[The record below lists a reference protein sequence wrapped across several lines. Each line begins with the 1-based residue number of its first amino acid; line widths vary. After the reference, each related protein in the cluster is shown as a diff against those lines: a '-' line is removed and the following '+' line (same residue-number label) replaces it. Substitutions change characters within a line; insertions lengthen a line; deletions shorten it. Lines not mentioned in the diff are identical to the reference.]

1 MINLFHVKIQEP
13 ESRSTTTTAF
23 VFLTKFIIAKH
34 LKQEADDDLSDSVD
48 ECNLFR
54 LSITGDIKIYQ
65 SHVTGFDNC
74 SEKALHLHAHSQQ
87 FRCTSHTKRDTNETE
102 HSKSKDKQK

>member
-1 MINLFHVKIQEP
+1 M
-13 ESRSTTTTAF
+13 
-23 VFLTKFIIAKH
+23 
-34 LKQEADDDLSDSVD
+34 KQEADDDLSVSVD

-74 SEKALHLHAHSQQ
+74 SEKAVHLQAHSQQ
-87 FRCTSHTKRDTNETE
+87 FRCTSHKKRDTNERE

>member
-1 MINLFHVKIQEP
+1 MINLFQVKIQEP

-23 VFLTKFIIAKH
+23 VFLAKFIIAKY
-34 LKQEADDDLSDSVD
+34 LKQEADDDLSVSVD

-74 SEKALHLHAHSQQ
+74 SEKAVHLHAHSQQ
-87 FRCTSHTKRDTNETE
+87 FRCTSHTKRDTNERE

>member
-1 MINLFHVKIQEP
+1 MFQVQIQEP
-13 ESRSTTTTAF
+13 ESRSTTTTVF
-23 VFLTKFIIAKH
+23 VFLAKFIIVKY
-34 LKQEADDDLSDSVD
+34 LKKEVDDDLSISVD

-65 SHVTGFDNC
+65 SHVMGFDNC
-74 SEKALHLHAHSQQ
+74 SEKAVHLHAHSQQ
-87 FRCTSHTKRDTNETE
+87 FRCTSHKKRDTNERE

>member
-23 VFLTKFIIAKH
+23 VFLEKFIIAKY
-34 LKQEADDDLSDSVD
+34 LKQEADDDLSVSVD

-65 SHVTGFDNC
+65 SHVMGFDNC
-74 SEKALHLHAHSQQ
+74 SEKAVHLHAHSQQ
-87 FRCTSHTKRDTNETE
+87 FRCTSHKKRDTNERE

>member
-1 MINLFHVKIQEP
+1 M
-13 ESRSTTTTAF
+13 
-23 VFLTKFIIAKH
+23 
-34 LKQEADDDLSDSVD
+34 KQEADDDLSVSMD

-74 SEKALHLHAHSQQ
+74 SEKAVHLQAHSQQ
-87 FRCTSHTKRDTNETE
+87 FRCTSHKKRDTNERE
-102 HSKSKDKQK
+102 HSKSKDKQN

>member
-1 MINLFHVKIQEP
+1 MV
-13 ESRSTTTTAF
+13 
-23 VFLTKFIIAKH
+23 IIAKH
-34 LKQEADDDLSDSVD
+34 LKQEADDDLSVSVD

-65 SHVTGFDNC
+65 SHVMGFDNC
-74 SEKALHLHAHSQQ
+74 SEKAVHLHAHSQQ
-87 FRCTSHTKRDTNETE
+87 FRCTSHKKRDTNERE

>member
-1 MINLFHVKIQEP
+1 M
-13 ESRSTTTTAF
+13 
-23 VFLTKFIIAKH
+23 
-34 LKQEADDDLSDSVD
+34 KQEADDDLSVSVD

-74 SEKALHLHAHSQQ
+74 SEKAVHLQAHSQQ
-87 FRCTSHTKRDTNETE
+87 FRCTSHKKRDTNERE
-102 HSKSKDKQK
+102 HSKSKDKQN

>member
-23 VFLTKFIIAKH
+23 VFLKKFIIAKY
-34 LKQEADDDLSDSVD
+34 LKQEADDDLSVSVD

-74 SEKALHLHAHSQQ
+74 SEKAVHLHAHSQQ

>member
-1 MINLFHVKIQEP
+1 MFQVQIQEP

-23 VFLTKFIIAKH
+23 VFLAKFIIAKY
-34 LKQEADDDLSDSVD
+34 LKQEADYDLSVSVD

-65 SHVTGFDNC
+65 SHVMGFDNC
-74 SEKALHLHAHSQQ
+74 SEKAVHLHAHSQQ
-87 FRCTSHTKRDTNETE
+87 FRCTSHKKRDTNERE